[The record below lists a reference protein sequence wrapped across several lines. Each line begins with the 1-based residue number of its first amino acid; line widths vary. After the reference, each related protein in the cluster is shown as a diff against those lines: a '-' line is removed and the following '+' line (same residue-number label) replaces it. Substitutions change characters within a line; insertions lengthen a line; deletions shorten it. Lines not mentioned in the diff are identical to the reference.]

1 MCDVVKWSNIMH
13 ERVNNGSIDN
23 FCETFAL
30 LLLSGCYSSNF
41 GGGGGRGGGRGREVN
56 PTHSTISLKISL
68 KN

>member
-41 GGGGGRGGGRGREVN
+41 GGGGGGGGGREVN

>member
-41 GGGGGRGGGRGREVN
+41 GGGGGGGGGAGGKSH
-56 PTHSTISLKISL
+56 PFHHIP
-68 KN
+68 

>member
-1 MCDVVKWSNIMH
+1 MCDVAKWSNIMH

-23 FCETFAL
+23 FCGTFAL

-41 GGGGGRGGGRGREVN
+41 GGGGGRGREVN

>member
-41 GGGGGRGGGRGREVN
+41 GGGGGGGGGGGR
-56 PTHSTISLKISL
+56 
-68 KN
+68 

>member
-41 GGGGGRGGGRGREVN
+41 GGGGGAGVGGKSH
-56 PTHSTISLKISL
+56 PFHHIP
-68 KN
+68 

>member
-23 FCETFAL
+23 FCGTFAL

-41 GGGGGRGGGRGREVN
+41 GGGGGGGGGGGR
-56 PTHSTISLKISL
+56 
-68 KN
+68 

>member
-41 GGGGGRGGGRGREVN
+41 GGEGAGTGGKSH
-56 PTHSTISLKISL
+56 PFHHIP
-68 KN
+68 

>member
-41 GGGGGRGGGRGREVN
+41 GGGGGR
-56 PTHSTISLKISL
+56 
-68 KN
+68 

>member
-41 GGGGGRGGGRGREVN
+41 GGEGAGGGGDGR
-56 PTHSTISLKISL
+56 
-68 KN
+68 

>member
-41 GGGGGRGGGRGREVN
+41 GGREGGVGVGAGTGGKSH
-56 PTHSTISLKISL
+56 PFHHIP
-68 KN
+68 